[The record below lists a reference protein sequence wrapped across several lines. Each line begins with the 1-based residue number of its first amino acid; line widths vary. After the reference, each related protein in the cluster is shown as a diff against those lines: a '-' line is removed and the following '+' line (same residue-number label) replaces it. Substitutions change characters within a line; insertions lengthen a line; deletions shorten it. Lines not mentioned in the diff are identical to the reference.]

1 VGVGSTTSARVEVG
15 VADGQG
21 NKSSVGA
28 GVFVGDSVALGV
40 SVGGCVA
47 AVIGVI
53 VGGKFTVGACVG

>member
-1 VGVGSTTSARVEVG
+1 MG